1 MTWLGP
7 FDEVA
12 LCLPRCTLSEFR
24 TRFRRQAVRA

>member
-12 LCLPRCTLSEFR
+12 LCLPRCSPEFR